1 MKALIDKHSPLLLK
15 QLPKGAFLTVKAE
28 DKINTMTIG
37 WGHVGILW
45 GKPVFIVYVR
55 YSRFTYDLLL
65 KAEDFTVNVPV
76 DQGLQQALRV
86 AGTKSGRNQD
96 KLALAGLTAHPSKTV
111 KSPILKECDL
121 HYECLKLYQQTLE
134 PALID
139 DTIKKR
145 YYPEHDTHVVF
156 YGEILAH
163 YRLSEDAIETE

>member
-1 MKALIDKHSPLLLK
+1 MKAMIENHSSLLLK

-28 DKINTMTIG
+28 DNVNTMTIG

-55 YSRFTYDLLL
+55 YSRYTYDLLL

-76 DQGLQQALRV
+76 NQNLQHALRM
-86 AGTKSGRNQD
+86 AGTKSGRDQD
-96 KLALAGLTAHPSKTV
+96 KFALAGLTPLPSKTV
-111 KSPILKECDL
+111 NSPILKECDL
-121 HYECLKLYQQTLE
+121 QYECRKLYQQTLE

-139 DTIKKR
+139 EAITKR

-156 YGEILAH
+156 YGEILAN
-163 YRLSEDAIETE
+163 YRLSDDAQET